1 MEGLPVHT
9 FGFAATA
16 IQYAIFPTQAFTNRV
31 GFGRGSVAGAF
42 YMRQQLQ
49 TGAQERVDLYF
60 PDGTLLELGPE
71 DAAAEELLKQGR
83 ELLTRANPEGS

>member
-1 MEGLPVHT
+1 MSRRNKLLTGLVV
-9 FGFAATA
+9 AA
-16 IQYAIFPTQAFTNRV
+16 
-31 GFGRGSVAGAF
+31 GSVAGAF

-49 TGAQERVDLYF
+49 AGAPEKVSLYF

-83 ELLTRANPEGS
+83 ELLARANPEGS